1 MPFGFIAAAA
11 SVFSLAGSRKARKG
25 QERTNEAIRKANV
38 LRNKQS
44 KRQFLK
50 NFRQAQA
57 NVYSQAIAAGVGL
70 DSSAFQGTRSSQSA
84 QAGTAIREFREFDKL
99 GAEQTSGMNQA
110 ALGQFQAGAWGA
122 VANFA
127 ASFIP
132 K

>member
-1 MPFGFIAAAA
+1 MFGFISAAA
-11 SVFSLAGSRKARKG
+11 SVFSIFGGRKAAKG
-25 QERTNEAIRKANV
+25 QERSNEAIRKANV
-38 LRNKQS
+38 LKNKQS

-110 ALGQFQAGAWGA
+110 ALGQFQAGAWGQ
-122 VANFA
+122 VS
-127 ASFIP
+127 SFLQGFI
-132 K
+132 